1 MIFEPV
7 DGSGNRISNTDA
19 DKKKNCSREC
29 VDGKDVCTGTSGW
42 IRVVGGNGISE
53 AMEEKAQVDTE

>member
-1 MIFEPV
+1 MGLEIESP
-7 DGSGNRISNTDA
+7 TQTQT
-19 DKKKNCSREC
+19 KKNCSREC
-29 VDGKDVCTGTSGW
+29 VNGKDVCTGTSGW